1 MDKQTIEATEIL
13 ARKLLHETKSTQLT
27 VEAIV
32 KIVAAGI
39 LDERARVNKR
49 LDHLKRQI
57 GLLRIHETGRRARE
71 LVNEA
76 HAEADE

>member
-13 ARKLLHETKSTQLT
+13 ARKLLHETKSTHLT

-49 LDHLKRQI
+49 LDHLQRQI

>member
-1 MDKQTIEATEIL
+1 
-13 ARKLLHETKSTQLT
+13 
-27 VEAIV
+27 V

-49 LDHLKRQI
+49 LDHLQRQI